1 MTAESQSG
9 SLTQSYA
16 IQTICVYCGSSPG
29 SNEAYREDARRLGDH
44 IARAGLRL
52 VYGGGK
58 TGLMGVIA
66 DAVIRAGG
74 QVIGVIPRALNTR
87 ELAHDGLSELIQVTD
102 MHERKMK
109 MASLSDAFV
118 AMPGGIGTM
127 DEFFE
132 IFTWQQLAFH
142 GKPCAILNTA
152 SYYDHLI
159 DFLKHMTAQGFLG
172 SNQLDRLLVAHSPH
186 EVIPLLH
193 KASNGVNL

>member
-1 MTAESQSG
+1 MQPI
-9 SLTQSYA
+9 A
-16 IQTICVYCGSSPG
+16 IHTICVYCGSSPG
-29 SNEAYREDARRLGDH
+29 TDQAYREDARRLGES
-44 IARAGLRL
+44 IAKAGLRL

-74 QVIGVIPRALNTR
+74 KATGVIPHALNTL

-132 IFTWQQLAFH
+132 ILTWQQLSFH

-152 SYYDHLI
+152 CYYDHLI

-172 SNQLDRLLVAHSPH
+172 SDQLNRLLVAHSPDA
-186 EVIPLLH
+186 VIPLLN
-193 KASNGVNL
+193 KALKGMNH